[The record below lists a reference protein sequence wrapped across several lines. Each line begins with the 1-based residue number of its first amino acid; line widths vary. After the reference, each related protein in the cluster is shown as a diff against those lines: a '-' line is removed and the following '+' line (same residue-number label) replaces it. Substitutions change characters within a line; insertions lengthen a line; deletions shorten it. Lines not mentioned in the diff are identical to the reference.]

1 MNTLTKT
8 FAKRVISILLVAI
21 MVFSMGI
28 IGLTSASAA
37 EVATAETGADFYY
50 QLIGP
55 INNWVEADSKYK
67 FTKESDGVY
76 VLDGVTLSGSVSFE
90 VWRSDNDRYIGLPSG
105 KSVTTTDNG
114 YTVPMGEYVN
124 RGDFGGIISINF
136 PNATYKLTYKDSDYT
151 MIIEKSTGSSGGDS
165 GGTTTTAKT
174 VYFNNASNW
183 STVYAYYW
191 DSNKTNLSDAWPGN
205 AITTTVNATVQLTF
219 GSTKEYTGLYKVEL
233 PANASGLIFNNG
245 SVQTEDITNITDN
258 GVYQFTSDKNAP
270 TFLGTVTSKL
280 LWADVDGDVATSD
293 VNDRV
298 YVEKHQS
305 ANCYMLYLPAGMDTT
320 KLILKTSEGTN
331 VTVDG
336 KTVDT
341 DGTEYN
347 ASSIIPNANGKYTMT
362 GDFSGSLYIRQSAN
376 IPSLHTIT
384 ESPVPMK
391 ELMNY
396 LGSKNDYNSENDS
409 KGTGDNTQFITYRN
423 ADKTLK
429 LDNGILSKVKG
440 RGNSSWEVSNRFI
453 GKYAFNITLGSK
465 TNLLG
470 SGDSKKYCL
479 VSYNADEARMRNMIA
494 YELADKIG
502 LEFSPKFQ
510 PVDLYNNG
518 RYIGS
523 YLLTDK
529 VEIGS
534 DESPLVNITDLEKAN
549 KKVEENK
556 AIFDNKTFTKTT
568 SGTKGKPGYKMYA
581 GNLTDPGQSKYNE
594 SGFLLELE
602 LDERFESEFS
612 GFISSKGQEVVCKY
626 PEYATKAQID
636 FISGKWNAVESLIYE
651 NPNVTYKALDEL
663 IDVESFAKMYLIQE
677 LSKNLDTCS
686 TSYYVYYH
694 EGKLHAGVSWD
705 FDWAFGQYKEN
716 GGQGVKAQT
725 TGIFTSDNNGLQD
738 IKLNSP
744 EGWWANSRRIYPSEG
759 NLNIQ
764 AQLCQQ
770 DAFWDVVKAEWNES
784 FYEIAKSYVTAS
796 VVSTSDLS
804 STDTLINEDISSKLL
819 GGIQKFYQDM
829 RMSTYIDEA
838 KWEIIKKDPI
848 PANWMSNDTG
858 DTHNRAVIF
867 LNNFILNRL
876 NWMNTGAPEYHLS
889 TTEYTIQP
897 PVLTADVTSCQVG
910 ETVNFTIE
918 DKSSGTFTYT
928 IYKDGVAI
936 AENITSNTYA
946 LTAENGSSGVYTVT
960 ATSAK
965 GRTSEASEGVNL
977 KVEGFTFEL
986 EVTAPESVGYN
997 DKFDVIATSNADA
1010 DYEVAYEF
1018 WLDEHDMT
1026 ESKKTDVNGYF
1037 ADVYYDSRSIGLTA
1051 TWTIKA
1057 KVTVGG
1063 KEYTAEKSGKIKITD
1078 YKFEATLNAPET
1090 VEIGMEARFNA
1101 TVTKGDFTEVTYTFY
1116 DSEDKIIAT
1125 NGTGI
1130 LYVAGEN
1137 VGDTFT
1143 YYVVANAKIV
1153 DFVGIEKTYT
1163 ATSAPKTVTVVEIA
1177 EAYNVTV
1184 YFKSTSTLGYKPKI
1198 TTEGAV
1204 ENLSDSYMEKD
1215 IYIGMNSTM
1224 TASYWWYKAELQ
1236 VSRAAGELYV
1246 DILSSRYAMEVWDT
1260 FEITSDNQ
1268 VLWLGVDDLN
1278 SGAEMI
1284 NMTDFTEEQRK
1295 FTVSAVHMVYDPEI
1309 DGKDKTTL
1317 AEVSAMFN
1325 PRFVGD
1331 ANGDGKVNI
1340 KDATLIQKSLALL
1353 TNLDDTATI
1362 VSDITDDGSVTIKD
1376 ATALQKRLA
1385 GL

>member
-1 MNTLTKT
+1 MKTLTKNL
-8 FAKRVISILLVAI
+8 AKRSLSVLLVLM
-21 MVFSMGI
+21 MVFSLLTV
-28 IGLTSASAA
+28 GLTTVSAA
-37 EVATAETGADFYY
+37 NAFDFY
-50 QLIGP
+50 LRGGM
-55 INNWVEADSKYK
+55 NNWSNQEAYH
-67 FTKESDGVY
+67 FTNTSTNVY
-76 VLDGVTLSGSVSFE
+76 TATGGTLNAGTNYSCKM
-90 VWRSDNDRYIGLPSG
+90 Y
-105 KSVTTTDNG
+105 DNG
-114 YTVPMGEYVN
+114 NNKHFGVRQSNGGANYEIVKEGDKYTVTMYDYS
-124 RGDFGGIISINF
+124 GDVEGGNIFTINVDTTG
-136 PNATYKLTYKDSDYT
+136 TYSLTYDMSKDT
-151 MIIEKSTGSSGGDS
+151 LVIELSSSGGNTGGETGGTVPTTLYLDTTFWNNAENIEKYS
-165 GGTTTTAKT
+165 AVFTVGTTTTT
-174 VYFNNASNW
+174 VAM
-183 STVYAYYW
+183 TLVE
-191 DSNKTNLSDAWPGN
+191 GN
-205 AITTTVNATVQLTF
+205 IYSVSV
-219 GSTKEYTGLYKVEL
+219 
-233 PANASGLIFNNG
+233 PANATKVKFLRLDGNGGSSDGQQWNYTANMAIPTNGNDMFTVEAWNNG
-245 SVQTEDITNITDN
+245 TTTWSKYVPANSFTDFWVDTNANIPYANDAVDIL
-258 GVYQFTSDKNAP
+258 VPYFK
-270 TFLGTVTSKL
+270 
-280 LWADVDGDVATSD
+280 DGGDT
-293 VNDRV
+293 
-298 YVEKHQS
+298 Y
-305 ANCYMLYLPAGMDTT
+305 YLYLPSGADADKLKFYAAHDGVSVNGTAISTT
-320 KLILKTSEGTN
+320 GTEVK
-331 VTVDG
+331 VTADG
-336 KTVDT
+336 KTVHTLAGATVTKLVVFKSTASALYTKTDEAMPIKPGYDT
-341 DGTEYN
+341 LKGEGIHKDDYETENVKTENADGTVTNSQFY
-347 ASSIIPNANGKYTMT
+347 AMANP
-362 GDFSGSLYIRQSAN
+362 DGSL
-376 IPSLHTIT
+376 
-384 ESPVPMK
+384 V
-391 ELMNY
+391 
-396 LGSKNDYNSENDS
+396 
-409 KGTGDNTQFITYRN
+409 
-423 ADKTLK
+423 ADKKKNTVPVLK
-429 LDNGILSKVKG
+429 KVKG
-440 RGNSSWEVSNRFI
+440 RGNSSWEASAKLF
-453 GKYAFNITLGSK
+453 GKYAFNITLGDSSD
-465 TNLLG
+465 LV
-470 SGDSKKYCL
+470 GDDGTMSKKYCL
-479 VSYNADEARMRNMIA
+479 ISYNADEARMRNMLV
-494 YELADKIG
+494 YSLSQEIG
-502 LEFSPKFQ
+502 LNFIADYK
-510 PVDLYNNG
+510 PVDLYNNN

-529 VEIGS
+529 VEIG
-534 DESPLVNITDLEKAN
+534 DPLVEIVNLDEINEKLYGDSYGDDIYRACINNYDLDE
-549 KKVEENK
+549 
-556 AIFDNKTFTKTT
+556 T
-568 SGTKGKPGYKMYA
+568 SKPGFDKYYDYSRLGKDDVDEDVYA
-581 GNLTDPGQSKYNE
+581 Q
-594 SGFLLELE
+594 SGFLLEFE
-602 LDERFESEFS
+602 NYDRFAAEMA
-612 GFISSKGQEVVCKY
+612 GFISYRGQQIVCKY
-626 PEYATKAQID
+626 PEYPSKAQLQ
-636 FISGKWNAVESLIYE
+636 FIESKWNTIE
-651 NPNVTYKALDEL
+651 YKLYTEDLDYDTL
-663 IDVESFAKMYLIQE
+663 SQYIDVESFAKMYLIQE
-677 LSKNLDTCS
+677 LTKNVDAGA

-694 EGKLHAGVSWD
+694 NGKFNAGVSWD
-705 FDWAFGQYKEN
+705 YDWALGQYALN
-716 GGQGVKAQT
+716 RTLVKGNTKFPAT
-725 TGIFTSDNNGLQD
+725 
-738 IKLNSP
+738 NSTALSNP
-744 EGWWANSRRIYPSEG
+744 KGWWASIKGIYTGFNTVSNEY
-759 NLNIQ
+759 NFQ
-764 AQLCQQ
+764 AKLCQNN
-770 DAFWDVVKAEWNES
+770 AFWKVVLAEWNEN
-784 FYEIAKSYVTAS
+784 FKPLIDGYVVNSANT
-796 VVSTSDLS
+796 ST
-804 STDTLINEDISSKLL
+804 
-819 GGIQKFYQDM
+819 
-829 RMSTYIDEA
+829 
-838 KWEIIKKDPI
+838 
-848 PANWMSNDTG
+848 PANLSGKKIHEFYDQVHASTLMDESRWGFIAADKMGTNGEEGSWGSKDTG
-858 DTHNRAVIF
+858 DTHDDTTVW
-867 LNNFILNRL
+867 LNDFVYDRVT
-876 NWMNTGAPEYHLS
+876 WMNNSGLNATD
-889 TTEYTIQP
+889 YTIQP

-965 GRTSEASEGVNL
+965 GKTSEASEGVNL

-986 EVTAPESVGYN
+986 EVKAPESVGYN

-1037 ADVYYDSRSIGLTA
+1037 AGVHYDSRSIGLTA

-1063 KEYTAEKSGKIKITD
+1063 KEYTAEKSGEIKITD

-1204 ENLSDSYMEKD
+1204 ENLSDSYMEKA

-1278 SGAEMI
+1278 SGSEMI